1 MGENSAMIGV
11 TERGQRAAVIGTT
24 SWGTTLAIQLAAHGI
39 PTTLWA
45 RTSTEAE
52 LLGEDRENHA
62 RLNGYPFPAALAV
75 TADLDAAL
83 HGAGLVVICVPSNSF
98 RRNVRLLHGRDLAS
112 YPVILGAAKGLE
124 LGTGLRMS
132 QVVGDELGEE
142 AVARYAVLSGPNLA
156 GEVVQGMPSSTVIAS
171 RDSAVAVFAQGMLTS
186 STFRV
191 YTNLDLVGVEL
202 GGSLKNILAIGAGM
216 ADGMGY
222 GHNGKAAFISRG
234 LAEITRLG
242 VAAGANAQTFAGLAG
257 VGDVIATCYSPLSRN
272 RFVGQELARGRR
284 LDEVLAAL
292 GQVAEGVNTVP
303 AALLLAEQLGV
314 EMPIA
319 AQTRRVLEDGLDP
332 RAALNE
338 LLSRA
343 PTSEYPPSSRGPG

>member
-1 MGENSAMIGV
+1 MTSV
-11 TERGQRAAVIGTT
+11 TDRGQRAVVIGTT
-24 SWGTTLAIQLAAHGI
+24 SWGTTLAIQLAARGV

-45 RTSTEAE
+45 RTSAEAE
-52 LLGEDRENHA
+52 LLDTDRENRA
-62 RLNGYPFPAALAV
+62 RLNGHAFPATLAV
-75 TADLDAAL
+75 SADLDVAL
-83 HGAGLVVICVPSNSF
+83 HAAGLIVICVPSDSF
-98 RRNVRLLHGRDLAS
+98 RDNVRLLHGRDWA
-112 YPVILGAAKGLE
+112 PDAVILGAAKGLE
-124 LGTGLRMS
+124 VSTGLRMS
-132 QVVGDELGEE
+132 QVVGDELGDE

-156 GEVVQGMPSSTVIAS
+156 REVAQGMPSSTVIAS
-171 RDSAVAVFAQGMLTS
+171 TDPTVAVFAQAMLTS
-186 STFRV
+186 SMFRV

-222 GHNGKAAFISRG
+222 GHNGKAAFIARG

-242 VAAGANAQTFAGLAG
+242 VAAGANVQTFAGLAG

-272 RFVGQELARGRR
+272 RFVGQELARGRS
-284 LDEVLAAL
+284 LDEVLAGL

-303 AALLLAEQLGV
+303 AALFLAEQLGV

-332 RAALNE
+332 RAALSE

-343 PTSEYPPSSRGPG
+343 PTSEYPASGHGRG